1 MDMEYIIVDNK
12 KYKITEI
19 EGDEIYYRDEYGIE
33 HAVPIT
39 QLVWSNFI

>member
-1 MDMEYIIVDNK
+1 MEKIIVTEEGYIIVDNK

-33 HAVPIT
+33 HAIPIH
-39 QLVWSNFI
+39 